1 MLQRHRVRALAA
13 LALVAMTVAACGGDD
28 GGDKTTA
35 DGRKLDA
42 VDVQLDYQVRGNH
55 AMFFVGKE
63 KGFFEDEG
71 IDVGDIRIGTGSPDA
86 MRMVGQGNAQFG
98 FGDLPTLVTARTQG
112 ARVVALAAVNQR
124 SPLGM
129 CAKRDKHELNSA
141 DDLRG
146 LTFGAHTAGST
157 YIFYRA
163 LLAANGIDRSEVREA
178 TVTPPFESFLL
189 QDRVDFVVC
198 YIDAEVPELEA
209 RAGGPGS
216 LSILMGA
223 DNGYDVYG
231 SGLVANEKTVKENPD
246 LVQRFV
252 NAYTRAF
259 QYVIDNPREAAEIL
273 EQSSPEL
280 RGKAPVFEEQLN
292 ADIENTF
299 RSAITDARGLGAMD
313 PEEWRRTIDV
323 LAQQRVI
330 SSAPAA
336 DEVYDDTFV
345 ERAGAGG
352 GN

>member
-1 MLQRHRVRALAA
+1 MLQRHRVRAAAA
-13 LALVAMTVAACGGDD
+13 LALVAMTIAACGGDD
-28 GGDKTTA
+28 GGGRTTA
-35 DGRKLDA
+35 DGRQLDS

-86 MRMVGQGNAQFG
+86 MRIVSEGDAQFG

-112 ARVVALAAVNQR
+112 ARVVALSAVNQR

-129 CAKRDKHELNSA
+129 CAKRDKHELNSPQ
-141 DDLRG
+141 DLVG

-163 LLAANGIDRSEVREA
+163 LIANAGIDRSEIREA

-216 LSILMGA
+216 LSILMGSE
-223 DNGYDVYG
+223 NGYDVYG
-231 SGLVANEKTVKENPD
+231 SGLFTNEETLRDDPE

-280 RGKAPVFEEQLN
+280 RGKAPVFEEQLQ
-292 ADIENTF
+292 ADIDETF
-299 RSAITDARGLGAMD
+299 RSPMTDARGLGAMD

-323 LAQQRVI
+323 LAEQRVI
-330 SSAPAA
+330 ESVPSV

-352 GN
+352 GS